1 MYNEELCNLIWK
13 RYNEHPSAHLYAL
26 WVAYKE
32 CSDFIGLCLFKD
44 NVKAVDIGNE
54 LFLESYYSAY
64 NYYTYYNNKI
74 MEIIEKK
81 K

>member
-32 CSDFIGLCLFKD
+32 CSDFIGLSLFKD
-44 NVKAVDIGNE
+44 NVKDVDIDNE

-64 NYYTYYNNKI
+64 
-74 MEIIEKK
+74 IIIIR
-81 K
+81 